1 MEFCQHIEP
10 RNCTFTI
17 SWRLPVSSLLHSLFL
32 GVKIISFTQMN
43 LAKLRRVK
51 NALYVQ
57 IRVHTVTYI
66 SFRFLSPSNAFKGTL
81 LFTIVEWRVTEEERE
96 RVWYIG

>member
-1 MEFCQHIEP
+1 MKQMCRMIENIFGKWKK
-10 RNCTFTI
+10 RRKINWSFANILSQETAL
-17 SWRLPVSSLLHSLFL
+17 LPF
-32 GVKIISFTQMN
+32 
-43 LAKLRRVK
+43 AKLRRVK

-81 LFTIVEWRVTEEERE
+81 LFTIVEWRVTEDERE